1 MKMVSVAA
9 MLLACTQG
17 TQLESQLLKS
27 FDADTK
33 EQKLSQS
40 FADAFQMA
48 PPKLMKTKPLPGST
62 DGKCPS
68 PGK

>member
-1 MKMVSVAA
+1 
-9 MLLACTQG
+9 
-17 TQLESQLLKS
+17 LESQLLKS

-48 PPKLMKTKPLPGST
+48 PPKLMKTKPLPGAT